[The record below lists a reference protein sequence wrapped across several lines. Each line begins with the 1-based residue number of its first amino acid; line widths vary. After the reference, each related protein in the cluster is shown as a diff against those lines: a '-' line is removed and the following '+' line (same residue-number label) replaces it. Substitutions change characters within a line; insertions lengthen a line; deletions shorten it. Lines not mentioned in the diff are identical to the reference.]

1 MKPTSHNY
9 GLRHMS
15 EKPVNIHPKSGPPH
29 TGVTIL
35 SWDTYGIIVTF
46 TGGMQGPPTKQ
57 HTHFIPWNS
66 LEFIEVV

>member
-15 EKPVNIHPKSGPPH
+15 EKPVNVHVNKGTPIVGA
-29 TGVTIL
+29 TIL
-35 SWDTYGIIVTF
+35 SWETYGITITF
-46 TGGMQGPPTKQ
+46 TGGMQGPPTEQ
-57 HTHFIPWNS
+57 HTHFIPWTS